1 MIFVVHGVS
10 VWVGERNYICVCHFG
25 VRVGG
30 VAGVTSVVVVIGCL
44 EVCMWASVCECM
56 SHSMN
61 TQNLQKQ
68 QLDADYICFI

>member
-1 MIFVVHGVS
+1 MQLYLCVLF
-10 VWVGERNYICVCHFG
+10 WGEG
-25 VRVGG
+25 GG
-30 VAGVTSVVVVIGCL
+30 VAGVNSVVGVTGCL
-44 EVCMWASVCECM
+44 EVCMWVSVCECM